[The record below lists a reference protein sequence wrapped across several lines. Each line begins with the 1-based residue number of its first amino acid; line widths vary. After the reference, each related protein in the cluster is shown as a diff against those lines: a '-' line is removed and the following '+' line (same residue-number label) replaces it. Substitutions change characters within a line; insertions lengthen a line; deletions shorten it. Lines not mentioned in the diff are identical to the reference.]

1 MIASISRPF
10 CMSCNRVRLTSDGKL
25 RNCLF
30 ALEETDIRGMLRRGV
45 ADQQIA
51 RAVRQAVAS
60 KWEGHEINTT
70 RFIQPERL
78 MHSIGG

>member
-1 MIASISRPF
+1 
-10 CMSCNRVRLTSDGKL
+10 MSCNRLRLTADGKL

-30 ALEETDIRGMLRRGV
+30 SLEETDVRGLFAAARAMP
-45 ADQQIA
+45 QIA
-51 RAVRQAVAS
+51 QAIRDCVAS
-60 KWEGHEINTT
+60 KWEGHEINTA